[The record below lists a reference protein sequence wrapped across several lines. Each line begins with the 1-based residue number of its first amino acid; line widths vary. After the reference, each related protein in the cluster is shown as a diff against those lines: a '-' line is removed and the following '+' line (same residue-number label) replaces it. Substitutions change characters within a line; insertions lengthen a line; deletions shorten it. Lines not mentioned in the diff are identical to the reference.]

1 MNSLIVEDAVN
12 FMWLELTGRCQLTC
26 VQCYAD
32 SGPTAGH
39 GSMATVEW
47 ERAINQAAALGVTD
61 VCMIGGEPT
70 THPDFARLLR
80 HALAAGLRVEVF
92 TNLYRVP
99 DRLWDLFALPGVSL
113 ATSYYSDDPV
123 EHDAITERTGSYLRT
138 RANIAQ
144 ATTRGIP
151 IRVGLIALFG
161 DQRADQARRELV
173 ALGVPE
179 EAIGFDRLRAF
190 GRGARGLPEEG
201 DTCGGC
207 GHGRAAL
214 LPDGSVVPCV
224 FTRSAT
230 GGNVKDRPLGQV
242 LADER
247 FSAQV
252 SRLDSLRAAHITV
265 RQPTLEHQPGERSPV
280 FSPPPPPGCLPNMC
294 NPQCGPSCGPSCN
307 PSCWPTG
314 SGPCTPR
321 GGCVPNYH

>member
-1 MNSLIVEDAVN
+1 VTSTVTEDAVN
-12 FMWLELTGRCQLTC
+12 FMWLELTGRCQLAC

-32 SGPTAGH
+32 SGPTADH

-47 ERAINQAAALGVTD
+47 EGAIDQAAALGVTD

-80 HALAAGLRVEVF
+80 YALAAGLRVEVF

-99 DRLWDLFALPGVSL
+99 DPLWDLFALPGVTL
-113 ATSYYSDDPV
+113 ATSYYSDDPA
-123 EHDAITERTGSYLRT
+123 EHDAITERTGSYVRT

-144 ATTRGIP
+144 ATARGIP
-151 IRVGLIALFG
+151 IRVGLIALA
-161 DQRADQARRELV
+161 DHQRTDHARRELV

-190 GRGARGLPEEG
+190 GRGARGLPDEG

-224 FTRSAT
+224 FTRTSTA
-230 GGNVKDRPLGQV
+230 GNVKDQPLDQV

-247 FSAQV
+247 FAVQV
-252 SRLDSLRAAHITV
+252 ARLDSLRATHITAG
-265 RQPTLEHQPGERSPV
+265 QPGLNYQPDRQSPQP
-280 FSPPPPPGCLPNMC
+280 SPPPPPGCVPNMC
-294 NPQCGPSCGPSCN
+294 NPQCGPSCGPSCT
-307 PSCWPTG
+307 PSCWPKG